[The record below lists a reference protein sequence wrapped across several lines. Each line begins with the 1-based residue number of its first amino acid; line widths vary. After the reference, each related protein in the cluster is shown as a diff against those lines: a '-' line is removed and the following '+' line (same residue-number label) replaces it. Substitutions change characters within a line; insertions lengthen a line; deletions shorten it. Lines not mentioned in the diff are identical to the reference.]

1 MNQTIQRFREQLTEK
16 WKSSSKSQR
25 YGVIGGIAALIILI
39 IILTYMLTSTNM
51 VPLYS
56 NLSQQEIGQ
65 LKAEL
70 DERGVSYDIAD
81 GGTSILVPE
90 EQSDDLL
97 VDFASQGI
105 PNSGN
110 IDYSFFSENASWGMT
125 DEERQIIEVDA
136 LQTELAT
143 LIENIDG
150 INRAKVLINRSR
162 ETIFVGEET
171 QASSASI
178 VLETDFGY
186 NFTESQV
193 RGLYH
198 LVSKAVP
205 NLPTDNIVI
214 MDQNFNYLDINNST
228 NDYGNTYVQNQEI
241 KEQVEKDLQRRV
253 QRMLGTMVG
262 QDKVVVSVTTDIDF
276 TKENRMEELVEPV
289 DLENMEGLP
298 VSVDR
303 ITETYTG
310 EDGAPLVEGETDIP
324 ELQGVEEGQGQ
335 SEYEMVR
342 ETINN
347 EFNRIQR
354 EIVESPYE
362 IRDIGIQVAVDNS
375 TVEDGEAVVLSA
387 AEQAAVEED
396 IHSILSSI
404 VNTSISSSVEV
415 EEPLENI
422 SVVFQEF
429 SRQGEFD
436 APQVAIPTWLYIV
449 GGILLLAI
457 ILLLFLLFRNRREDE
472 QVIEEVYE
480 EEEIPDLEDFKIEE
494 KQTES
499 TAKRKQLEQ
508 LAKDQPDEFAKLLRS
523 WISED

>member
-1 MNQTIQRFREQLTEK
+1 M
-16 WKSSSKSQR
+16 
-25 YGVIGGIAALIILI
+25 
-39 IILTYMLTSTNM
+39 TSTKM
-51 VPLYS
+51 TPLYS
-56 NLSQQEIGQ
+56 NLSHQEVGQ

-70 DERGVSYDIAD
+70 DERGITYELTD

-90 EQSDDLL
+90 EQSDSLL

-110 IDYSFFSENASWGMT
+110 IDYSFFSENVSWGMT

-136 LQTELAT
+136 LQTELSG
-143 LIENIDG
+143 LIEKIDG
-150 INRAKVLINRSR
+150 INQAKVLINRAS
-162 ETIFVGEET
+162 ETIFVGEEM
-171 QASSASI
+171 QDSSASI

-186 NFTESQV
+186 NFSENQV

-228 NDYGNTYVQNQEI
+228 NGYGNTYVQNQEV
-241 KEQVEKDLQRRV
+241 KEQVEKDIQRRV

-276 TKENRMEELVEPV
+276 TQENRIEEIVEPV
-289 DLENMEGLP
+289 DLDNMEGLP

-310 EDGAPLVEGETDIP
+310 NAGAPLVEGDTDIP
-324 ELQGVEEGQGQ
+324 ELQGVEEGEGQ
-335 SEYEMVR
+335 SDYEMVR

-347 EFNRIQR
+347 EFNRIQK

-362 IRDIGIQVAVDNS
+362 VRDIGIQVAVDNS
-375 TVEDGEAVVLSA
+375 TTENGETVTLTA
-387 AEQAAVEED
+387 AEQTAVEED
-396 IHSILSSI
+396 IQSILSSI
-404 VNTSISSSVEV
+404 VNTSISADVEI
-415 EEPLENI
+415 EEPLNNV

-429 SRQGEFD
+429 SRQGSFES
-436 APQVAIPTWLYIV
+436 PQAGIPTWLYIV
-449 GGILLLAI
+449 GGILIIAI
-457 ILLLFLLFRNRREDE
+457 IILLFLLFRNKTEE
-472 QVIEEVYE
+472 ETVEEVYQ
-480 EEEIPDLEDFKIEE
+480 EEIPDLEDFRIEE

-508 LAKDQPDEFAKLLRS
+508 LAKEQPEEFAKLLRS